1 MTRTTPLWRHAING
15 AGLVVILVI
24 AGTVAHTTPSDAQQ
38 QAAIPVRGQIGDT
51 LSGRN
56 IRATV
61 DDVRIAQSVE
71 ASNGWAGPTTGV
83 WVVVDASVE
92 ARVSDQRAIFGYAR
106 LKVGDVTYSAST
118 RPDTATIAAKGLS
131 VGIPWTGP
139 LMFELPAALVSSD
152 AARHAELQLAIDA
165 DPRADSMLVMP
176 VDLHAIEIES
186 VIETD
191 RPVWGTR

>member
-1 MTRTTPLWRHAING
+1 MTRPTLNWRHVANG

-24 AGTVAHTTPSDAQQ
+24 AGIVAHTTPKDEQQ
-38 QAAIPVRGQIGDT
+38 QAPLPVRGQVGET

-56 IRATV
+56 IAATV
-61 DDVRIAQSVE
+61 DAVRVAESVE
-71 ASNGWAGPTTGV
+71 ASNGWAGPTAGV

-92 ARVSDQRAIFGYAR
+92 ANVTESNFGYAR

-118 RPDTATIAAKGLS
+118 RPDRATIAATGLS

-139 LMFELPAALVSSD
+139 LMFELPRLLVSSD
-152 AARHAELQLAIDA
+152 ASRTAELQLAVDA

-176 VDLHAIEIES
+176 VDLSAIEIET
-186 VIETD
+186 VVETE
-191 RPVWGTR
+191 RPVWGAR

>member
-1 MTRTTPLWRHAING
+1 MTRPTLNWRHVANG

-24 AGTVAHTTPSDAQQ
+24 AGVVAHTTPNDEQQ
-38 QAAIPVRGQIGDT
+38 QAPLPVRGQVGET

-56 IRATV
+56 IAATV
-61 DDVRIAQSVE
+61 DAVRVAESVE
-71 ASNGWAGPTTGV
+71 ASNGWAGPTAGV

-92 ARVSDQRAIFGYAR
+92 ANVTESIFGYAR

-118 RPDTATIAAKGLS
+118 RPDRATIAATGLS

-139 LMFELPAALVSSD
+139 LMFELPRPLVTGD
-152 AARHAELQLAIDA
+152 AARTAELQLAVDA

-176 VDLHAIEIES
+176 VDLSAIEIEK
-186 VIETD
+186 VVETG
-191 RPVWGTR
+191 RPVWGAR

>member
-1 MTRTTPLWRHAING
+1 MTRPTLNWRHVANG

-24 AGTVAHTTPSDAQQ
+24 AGIVAHTTPNDEQQ
-38 QAAIPVRGQIGDT
+38 QAPLPVRGQVGET

-56 IRATV
+56 IAATV
-61 DDVRIAQSVE
+61 DAVRVAESVE
-71 ASNGWAGPTTGV
+71 ASNGWAGPTAGV

-92 ARVSDQRAIFGYAR
+92 ANVTESIFGYAR

-118 RPDTATIAAKGLS
+118 RPDRATIAATGLS

-139 LMFELPAALVSSD
+139 LMFELPRLLVSSD
-152 AARHAELQLAIDA
+152 ASRTAELQLAVDA

-176 VDLHAIEIES
+176 VDLSAIEIET
-186 VIETD
+186 VVETE
-191 RPVWGTR
+191 RPVWGAR

>member
-1 MTRTTPLWRHAING
+1 MTRPTLNWRHVANG

-24 AGTVAHTTPSDAQQ
+24 AGVVAHTTPDDEQQ
-38 QAAIPVRGQIGDT
+38 QAPIPVRGQVGET

-56 IRATV
+56 IAATV
-61 DDVRIAQSVE
+61 DAVRVAESVE
-71 ASNGWAGPTTGV
+71 ASNGWAGPTAGV

-92 ARVSDQRAIFGYAR
+92 ANVTESIFGYAR

-118 RPDTATIAAKGLS
+118 RPDRATIAATGLS

-139 LMFELPAALVSSD
+139 LMFELPRPLVSGD
-152 AARHAELQLAIDA
+152 ASRTAELQLAVDA

-176 VDLHAIEIES
+176 VDLSAIEIEK
-186 VIETD
+186 VVETE
-191 RPVWGTR
+191 RPVWGAR

>member
-1 MTRTTPLWRHAING
+1 MTRTTPRWRQVANG

-24 AGTVAHTTPSDAQQ
+24 AGVVAHTTPSEEQQ
-38 QAAIPVRGQIGDT
+38 EAAIPVRGQIGET

-61 DDVRIAQSVE
+61 DGVRVAGSVQ
-71 ASNGWAGPTTGV
+71 ASNGWAGPTSGV

-92 ARVSDQRAIFGYAR
+92 ARVDSATLGYAR
-106 LKVGDVTYSAST
+106 IKVGDVTYSAST
-118 RPDTATIAAKGLS
+118 RPDRATIAETGLS

-139 LMFELPAALVSSD
+139 LMFELPLPLVSID
-152 AARHAELQLAIDA
+152 AARHAELQLAVSD

-176 VDLHAIEIES
+176 VDLYSLEIET
-186 VIETD
+186 VVETD
-191 RPVWGTR
+191 QPVWGAR